1 MTDRRAQ
8 QRVAVVTGAASGVGL
23 ATAEALRNDGFV
35 VVGVD
40 LAEAPAGPAEL
51 NWVTGDLSAG
61 ASLDA
66 LPGSD

>member
-23 ATAEALRNDGFV
+23 ATAEALRDDGFI

-40 LAEAPAGPAEL
+40 LAEAPAGLAEL
-51 NWVTGDLSAG
+51 NWVTGDISAQG
-61 ASLDA
+61 TWDRAA
-66 LPGSD
+66 